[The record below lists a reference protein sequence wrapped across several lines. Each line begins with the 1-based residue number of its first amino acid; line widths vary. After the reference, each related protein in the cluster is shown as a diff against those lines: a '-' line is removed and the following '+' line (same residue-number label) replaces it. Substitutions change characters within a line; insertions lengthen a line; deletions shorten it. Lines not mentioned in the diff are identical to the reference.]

1 MNNKAPIIAIA
12 NEKGGVGKTTLAIN
26 FCASLATIID
36 KKVLLIDLDPQ
47 GNSTDVLFH
56 KITDDFTP
64 TMYEVFINDNLTLK
78 EIIQHTDTPNLDIAP
93 SNLKLASGEMH
104 LASIMGREHALKNSI
119 SQEILDHYDYV
130 LLDTSPSLGILTIN
144 ALVASEYVLIPVAC
158 EYFSVV
164 GLDLLFDTISLT
176 HKKLGSAIEVL
187 GMVMTL
193 YDKRLK
199 HTSQAEE
206 ILQEKF
212 SDKLFKTKIRIN
224 SKLKEA
230 PLTHKTILQY
240 DPTSRGARDHIALT
254 HEVVQRLAIKRETV
268 YA

>member
-1 MNNKAPIIAIA
+1 MNNKASIISIA
-12 NEKGGVGKTTLAIN
+12 NEKGGVAKTTLAIN
-26 FCASLATIID
+26 LGASLATIKE

-56 KITDDFTP
+56 KITDDYTP
-64 TMYEVFINDNLTLK
+64 TMYEVLTNENTPLK
-78 EIIQHTDTPNLDIAP
+78 EIIQPTETPNLDVAP
-93 SNLKLASGEMH
+93 SNLKLASAEMY

-119 SQEILDHYDYV
+119 NQDVLNNYDYI

-164 GLDLLFDTISLT
+164 GLDLLFETISLT
-176 HKKLGSAIEVL
+176 HKKLGSSIEVL

-206 ILQEKF
+206 MLQNKF
-212 SDKLFKTKIRIN
+212 PEKLFKTRIRIN
-224 SKLKEA
+224 TRLKEA
-230 PLTHKTILQY
+230 PLTHKTIFQY

-254 HEVVQRLAIKRETV
+254 HEIVQRLSVSREAV

>member
-1 MNNKAPIIAIA
+1 MNNKTSIIAIA

-26 FCASLATIID
+26 LGASLATILD

-64 TMYEVFINDNLTLK
+64 TMYEVFTNENLTLK

-93 SNLKLASGEMH
+93 SNLRLASAEMY
-104 LASIMGREHALKNSI
+104 LASIIGREHALKTSI
-119 SQEILDHYDYV
+119 AKEVLDSYDYI

-144 ALVASEYVLIPVAC
+144 ALVSSEYILIPVAC
-158 EYFSVV
+158 EYFSVI
-164 GLDLLFDTISLT
+164 GLDLLFETISLT
-176 HKKLGSAIEVL
+176 HKKLGSSIEVL

-212 SDKLFKTKIRIN
+212 PEKLFKTRIRIN
-224 SKLKEA
+224 TKLKEA
-230 PLTHKTILQY
+230 PLAHKTIFQY
-240 DPTSRGARDHIALT
+240 DPTARGARDHIALT
-254 HEVVQRLAIKRETV
+254 HEMVQRLAVSREAA